1 MPEWFR
7 TFFDRDYI
15 DRYARVTD
23 EEVTQREVD
32 GVIRALGLEPPA
44 RVLDLACG
52 YGRHA
57 LALSRL
63 GYEVTGFDLSFDLLA
78 EAELRAQGAG
88 AKVRLMEGD
97 MRKLPFVR
105 EFDVVVNLFTSF
117 GFFDDE
123 RDSRRVMEGIHAALD
138 EGGRLLLD
146 VINRDAILRDF
157 QPRMWRE
164 TDDGYVL
171 SESAYDPACSRL
183 TGRQVHVRRG
193 GEVRE
198 SALSLRLYSLH
209 ELSALMVG
217 AGFAV
222 EAVYGDFDLSPFAL
236 DSPRIVAVGR
246 RS

>member
-7 TFFDRDYI
+7 TFFDRDYL
-15 DRYARVTD
+15 DRYSRVTD
-23 EEVTQREVD
+23 DDVTKAEVD
-32 GVIRALGLEPPA
+32 GLIRGLGLEPPA

-57 LALSRL
+57 VLLAGL
-63 GYEVTGFDLSFDLLA
+63 GYEVTGFDLSADLLA

-88 AKVRLMEGD
+88 VKLRLMEGD

-105 EFDVVVNLFTSF
+105 EFDAVVNLFTSF
-117 GFFDDE
+117 GFFEDE
-123 RDSRRVMEGIHAALD
+123 RDSRRVLEGIHAALD
-138 EGGRLLLD
+138 TGGRVLMD
-146 VINRDAILRDF
+146 VINRDAVLRDL

-171 SESAYDPACSRL
+171 SESEFDPLRSRL
-183 TGRQVHVRRG
+183 SGKQVHVRAH

-198 SALSLRLYSLH
+198 NPLSVRLYAAH
-209 ELSALMVG
+209 ELMALIES
-217 AGFAV
+217 AGFQMDG
-222 EAVYGDFDLSPFAL
+222 VYGGFDLSPFEL

-246 RS
+246 RA

>member
-7 TFFDRDYI
+7 TFFDHDYI
-15 DRYARVTD
+15 DRYARATD
-23 EEVTQREVD
+23 EAVTQLEVD
-32 GVIRALGLEPPA
+32 GLIQALELEPPA

-57 LALSRL
+57 VVLARL

-88 AKVRLMEGD
+88 ARVRLMEGD
-97 MRKLPFVR
+97 MRKLPFVH

-138 EGGRLLLD
+138 EGGRLLVD

-157 QPRMWRE
+157 QPRLWRE

-171 SESAYDPACSRL
+171 SENDYDPARSRL
-183 TGRQVHVRRG
+183 TGKQVHVSTSGR
-193 GEVRE
+193 VAE
-198 SALSLRLYSLH
+198 SSFSLRLYSMH
-209 ELSALMVG
+209 ELRALIEA
-217 AGFAV
+217 AGFEV
-222 EAVYGDFDLSPFAL
+222 EVVYGGFDLSSFEL
-236 DSPRIVAVGR
+236 DSPRIVMVGR
-246 RS
+246 RA

>member
-1 MPEWFR
+1 MSEWFR
-7 TFFDRDYI
+7 TFFARDYI

-23 EEVTQREVD
+23 EDVTRLEVD
-32 GVIRALGLEPPA
+32 GLIKALELRPPA
-44 RVLDLACG
+44 RVLDLACA

-57 LALSRL
+57 LALANL

-88 AKVRLMEGD
+88 ATVRLMEGD
-97 MRKLPFVR
+97 MRKLPFVH

-164 TDDGYVL
+164 ADDGYVL
-171 SESAYDPACSRL
+171 SESTYDPARSRL
-183 TGRQVHVRRG
+183 IGRQLHVSTKGR
-193 GEVRE
+193 VDE
-198 SALSLRLYSLH
+198 SSFTLRLYAMH
-209 ELSALMVG
+209 ELRALIEA
-217 AGFAV
+217 AGFEV
-222 EAVYGDFDLSPFAL
+222 QAVYGGFDLSPFEL
-236 DSPRIVAVGR
+236 DSPRIVMVAR
-246 RS
+246 RP